1 MNWTHF
7 GIVAGSYIAVFLLG
21 TFEGANLWALVKGWF
36 VKEVTAVETKIAP
49 PKTQTGVTGAT
60 GA

>member
-7 GIVAGSYIAVFLLG
+7 GIVVGSYVAVFLLG
-21 TFEGANLWALVKGWF
+21 AFEGGNLWTWVKGWF
-36 VKEVTAVETKIAP
+36 VKEVTAVEAKVT
-49 PKTQTGVTGAT
+49 PKTPTGAT